1 MPRRIECGDALPW
14 LRAHA
19 DCGAVV
25 TSLPDADEIG
35 ASMGDWAAWFR
46 EAAAACARGASP
58 GAPAIFY
65 QTDRKAGGG
74 LHSKAL
80 LVMEAA
86 SAAGSRLLWHK
97 IVLARAPGLVDIRR
111 PGYSH
116 LIAVSRSGKPG
127 KASPDVIG
135 NPGQRAYANGLG
147 LNVAIFACRF
157 AALSAR
163 RIVDPFCGRGTI
175 PATAEAL
182 GLEAIG
188 IDIDPAQCD
197 HARRLKV
204 EITDGRGIE
213 S

>member
-1 MPRRIECGDALPW
+1 MPRLIECADALPW
-14 LRAHA
+14 LRAHP
-19 DCGAVV
+19 DCGAIV
-25 TSLPDADEIG
+25 TSLPDAEEVG
-35 ASMGDWAAWFR
+35 ASLDDWAGWFR
-46 EAAAACARGASP
+46 EAAAACLGATRAE
-58 GAPAIFY
+58 APAIFY

-74 LHSKAL
+74 LLSKAGI
-80 LVMEAA
+80 VIEAA
-86 SAAGSRLLWHK
+86 AAAGCRILWHK
-97 IVLARAPGLVDIRR
+97 IVLSRAPGLVDIHR

-116 LIAVSRSGKPG
+116 LIAASRSGKPG
-127 KASPDVIG
+127 RASPDVIG
-135 NPGQRAYANGLG
+135 NPGPRAYANGLG

-204 EITDGRGIE
+204 EILDGRGIE